1 MRSSVAPVG
10 NLGLGKGITAV
21 FFMLCTPMA
30 TVRTDIKA
38 RLRKCFRDAVE
49 RVEDSDKAACA
60 TMGVKQP
67 HYSEEMAGERP
78 FNLDNKT
85 NLDPR
90 VWGWFAVYLAA
101 DFGIPEELETAQR
114 LEAINRRMAK
124 MDGPVSHERIA

>member
-1 MRSSVAPVG
+1 MFVM
-10 NLGLGKGITAV
+10 
-21 FFMLCTPMA
+21 FTPMA
-30 TVRTDIKA
+30 TVRTDIKT
-38 RLRKCFRDAVE
+38 RLRKCLRDAIE

-78 FNLDNKT
+78 LNLDNKT

-114 LEAINRRMAK
+114 LEAINKRMLK
-124 MDGPVSHERIA
+124 MNAPSVHERTA